1 MYMQLEDQFGDV
13 IAKARRG
20 QELSL
25 SSVAGQAGLTQAELE
40 GLEGCGP
47 PPEAAVVRR
56 LAQALGLDAEKLV
69 ASAAARFFP
78 LYPNGR
84 AAEGLSVEM
93 LVLGGDFLVNGYLVG
108 CTETNKG
115 LVIDPGFDAEKIL
128 RAIENAGLEIELV
141 LLTHGHGDH
150 VGALSEICQ
159 ATGAPAFI
167 DKDDLPLLGE
177 LRTKI
182 EGSIVEGEVF
192 TIGRQSFE
200 ARKTPG
206 HTPGGVCLV
215 HPQVAF
221 VGDALF
227 AGSMGGTRRQADYAS
242 LQRSLREKVLGLDE
256 RLILYPGHGPA
267 TSVGEERAH
276 NPFFSG
282 VGAAG

>member
-1 MYMQLEDQFGDV
+1 MFTQLEDQFGDV

-20 QELSL
+20 QELSVA
-25 SSVAGQAGLTQAELE
+25 SVAGQAGLTQAELE
-40 GLEGCGP
+40 GLEGGG
-47 PPEAAVVRR
+47 AAPDPTVVRR
-56 LAQALGLDAEKLV
+56 LAQGLGLDAEKLV
-69 ASAAARFFP
+69 VSAEERYFP
-78 LYPNGR
+78 LYPAGR
-84 AAEGLSVEM
+84 PAEGLSVEM
-93 LVLGGDFLVNGYLVG
+93 LVLGSDFLVNGYLVG

-192 TIGRQSFE
+192 SVGRQSFR
-200 ARKTPG
+200 ACKTPG
-206 HTPGGVCLV
+206 HTAGGVCLV

-221 VGDALF
+221 VGDAIF
-227 AGSMGGTRRQADYAS
+227 AGSMGGTRRQSDYSS
-242 LQRSLREKVLGLDE
+242 LQGALREKVLGLDE
-256 RLILYPGHGPA
+256 RVVLYPGHGPA
-267 TSVGEERAH
+267 TTVGEERAH

-282 VGAAG
+282 LAPG

>member
-13 IAKARRG
+13 IGKARRG
-20 QELSL
+20 QELSGA
-25 SSVAGQAGLTQAELE
+25 SVAGQAGLTQAELE
-40 GLEGCGP
+40 ALEAGGP
-47 PPEAAVVRR
+47 PPDAAVVRR
-56 LAQALGLDAEKLV
+56 LAQCLGLDAENLV
-69 ASAAARFFP
+69 ASAETRFFP

-93 LVLGGDFLVNGYLVG
+93 LVLGSDFLMNGYLVG

-115 LVIDPGFDAEKIL
+115 AVIDPGFDAEKIL

-192 TIGRQSFE
+192 TVGRQTFE

-206 HTPGGVCLV
+206 HTPGGVCLINA
-215 HPQVAF
+215 QLAF

-227 AGSMGGTRRQADYAS
+227 AGSMGGTRRQADYTS
-242 LQRSLREKVLGLDE
+242 LKSALRQKVLTLDE
-256 RLILYPGHGPA
+256 RVVLYPGHGPA
-267 TSVGEERAH
+267 TTVGEEKVH
-276 NPFFSG
+276 NPFLS
-282 VGAAG
+282 A